1 MSVCAALKGH
11 LASLSLAYT
20 DIKKYEIW
28 RLNFTIIIPRLGL
41 PPRPSELDIRG
52 DATLVDI
59 FQWTLSISLTSLYQR
74 ITFFI
79 TEKIMNIFF
88 EACSRSAQSPNQTEE
103 GEMLPLMGS
112 ALRVGTS
119 MHCKWRLML
128 IAVQKISYF
137 LGSWRSACPKQLRKT
152 SHLTWSLTDSICIY
166 IPNTTWGH
174 QPSFK
179 LVGAQPPSYSTTPY
193 SWRFQTY
200 IHVVYG

>member
-11 LASLSLAYT
+11 LASLSLSRLYRH
-20 DIKKYEIW
+20 KKVWNLKVEFYHHHPAPGSSVPALRI
-28 RLNFTIIIPRLGL
+28 RF
-41 PPRPSELDIRG
+41 PSRI
-52 DATLVDI
+52 DATLTCWYFSVNFIHIID
-59 FQWTLSISLTSLYQR
+59 LTVPRNCL
-74 ITFFI
+74 FI
-79 TEKIMNIFF
+79 AEKIMNVFF
-88 EACSRSAQSPNQTEE
+88 EACVAQSPNQTEE

-179 LVGAQPPSYSTTPY
+179 LVGAQTPS
-193 SWRFQTY
+193 
-200 IHVVYG
+200 